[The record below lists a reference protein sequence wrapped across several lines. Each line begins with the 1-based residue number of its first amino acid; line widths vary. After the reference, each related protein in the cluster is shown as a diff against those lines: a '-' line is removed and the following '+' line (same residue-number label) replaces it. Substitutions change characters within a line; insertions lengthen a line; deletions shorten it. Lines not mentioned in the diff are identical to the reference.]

1 MEGINYD
8 NSFNRF
14 LNDDLFIL
22 YPYFWREIHDIRE
35 FFKERLEPEELE
47 MIEYANHSVLGG

>member
-14 LNDDLFIL
+14 LNDELFMI
-22 YPYFWREIHDIRE
+22 YTYFWVELHDIKE
-35 FFKERLEPEELE
+35 YIKERLEPEELE
-47 MIEYANHSVLGG
+47 MIEYANHSVFGG